1 MLGFRYL
8 KAPPTAYVMQY
19 RNGSP
24 VREGAGLAFW
34 YFAPNTSLVSI
45 PMASTEVPFMFRELS
60 QDFQEVS
67 VQGYV
72 TYRVAEPQ
80 RLAQLM
86 NFTLRA
92 DGNYESEDPTKL
104 PQRVAGT
111 VQVLLRLALQ
121 QRTLHDAVGQ
131 ADALVSAVRGQL
143 RDAPALRA
151 LGIEVIDFALMAVKP
166 SPEATRALEAPARE
180 AILRQADDAIYVRRN
195 AAIEQ
200 ERAIKE
206 NELDTDIAVEAKK
219 RAVREAQ
226 LDAERAVL
234 ARRLTIQDEEMA
246 GQVRREE
253 ANQTLTD
260 LKTANAK
267 KEADAQSYALN
278 EVLKAVGSVDPKV
291 WEALAVGQLDAGRLI
306 AHAFRGLAA
315 NAGRIGELNISPDLL
330 QQLSRGTSKG

>member
-1 MLGFRYL
+1 MLGFEFI
-8 KAPPTAYVMQY
+8 KAAPTAYVMQY
-19 RNGSP
+19 RKGAV

-34 YFAPNTSLVSI
+34 YYAPHSSLVCV
-45 PMASTEVPFMFRELS
+45 PLASTEVPFMFRELS
-60 QDFQEVS
+60 KDFQEVS

-72 TYRVAEPQ
+72 TYRVAEPHQ
-80 RLAQLM
+80 LAQLM
-86 NFTLRA
+86 NFALRA

-104 PQRVAGT
+104 PQRVAAT
-111 VQVLLRLALQ
+111 VQVLLRSALQ
-121 QRTLHDAVGQ
+121 QRTLHEAVGQ
-131 ADALVSAVRGQL
+131 IDTLVANVRKALPAV
-143 RDAPALRA
+143 DALRA
-151 LGIEVIDFALMAVKP
+151 LGVEIVDFALIAVKP

-206 NELDTDIAVEAKK
+206 NELDTDIAVEAKQ

-253 ANQTLTD
+253 ANQALTE
-260 LKTANAK
+260 LKAANAK
-267 KEADAQSYALN
+267 KEADAQGYALN

-315 NAGRIGELNISPDLL
+315 NAGRIGELNITPDLL
-330 QQLSRGTSKG
+330 QQLTKPAKG